1 MPVIARPMTGNGQ
14 SQQAWYIYCVAEI
27 AATEQFDAGAF
38 PAAIEETA
46 KLEWIT
52 ANDLAALASA
62 VPLEVYGEA
71 ALSDHLTDATWTA
84 VRAMRHE
91 TVVEY
96 VAKRVSVVPLRFGT
110 IYLDRSGI
118 ELMLA
123 EKGRDLKDIIERLRG
138 REEWG
143 VNVYSDRATLLA
155 SITEVSPRLREL
167 ARQAEAASPGQS
179 YLMQKKIEALRV
191 DEARVA
197 LNEIIEQIEKTLA
210 AQAEDARRLRILK
223 VESAEHGE
231 LKGKFAFLVKRS
243 EFEEF
248 RSAAERVAEE
258 NLSAGVRLELT
269 GPWPAYNFTEL
280 SGCVLLLIR

>member
-1 MPVIARPMTGNGQ
+1 MPVIARPMTGNAP
-14 SQQAWYIYCVAEI
+14 SNHAYYVYCVAEAV
-27 AATEQFDAGAF
+27 AAQQFEAGVF
-38 PAAIEETA
+38 PAAIEDTA
-46 KLEWIT
+46 RLEWVT
-52 ANDLAALASA
+52 TNDLAALASA
-62 VPLEVYGEA
+62 VPLDVYGEQ
-71 ALSDHLTDATWTA
+71 ALPDHLADATWTA

-91 TVVEY
+91 TIVEY
-96 VAKRVSVVPLRFGT
+96 VAKRTSVVPLRFGT

-118 ELMLA
+118 ERMLV
-123 EKGRDLKDIIERLRG
+123 EKGRDLKQIIERLRG

-179 YLMQKKIEALRV
+179 YLMQKKIEALRI

-197 LNEIIEQIEKTLA
+197 LNGIIEHIEKTLSA
-210 AQAEDARRLRILK
+210 GAEDVRRLRILK
-223 VESAEHGE
+223 VESTEHGE
-231 LKGKFAFLVKRS
+231 LKGKFAFLVKRP

-280 SGCVLLLIR
+280 SG

>member
-1 MPVIARPMTGNGQ
+1 MTGNGQ
-14 SQQAWYIYCVAEI
+14 NNRGYYVYCVAESV
-27 AATEQFDAGAF
+27 AAQNFDVESF

-46 KLEWIT
+46 KLEWVI

-62 VPLEVYGEA
+62 VPLEVYGEE
-71 ALSDHLTDATWTA
+71 ALSGHLADATWTA

-91 TVVEY
+91 TIVEY

-118 ELMLA
+118 ERMLTG
-123 EKGRDLKDIIERLRG
+123 KGRDLKQIIERLRG

-143 VNVYSDRATLLA
+143 VNVYSDRATLMA
-155 SITEVSPRLREL
+155 SITSVSPRLREL

-179 YLMQKKIEALRV
+179 YLMQKKIDALRV

-197 LNEIIEQIEKTLA
+197 LNGIIDQIEKTLGVH
-210 AQAEDARRLRILK
+210 AEDARRLRILK
-223 VESAEHGE
+223 VESTEHGE
-231 LKGKFAFLVKRS
+231 LKGKFAFLIKRS

-248 RSAAERVAEE
+248 RGAAERVAEE

-280 SGCVLLLIR
+280 NG